1 MNYPPYPE
9 YKDSGIEW
17 LGEIP
22 DHWSAVAL
30 QHLFRIVGG
39 STPKSD
45 VARFWD
51 GDIIWVTPADLGA
64 SSSLFVSSSRRTIT
78 DAGINSCSA
87 EVLPEN
93 TVIISVRAPIGTV
106 GIARRPMATNQG
118 CKGLV
123 GDAAITSF
131 VAYQLSSQQSTLNA
145 IGRGTT
151 FTELSATDLGA
162 FRVALPPPSEQQLI
176 ADFLDRETAK
186 IDALIA
192 KQEQLIATLR
202 EDRIA
207 TITHAVTK
215 GLDPNA
221 EMKDS
226 GVEWL
231 GEIPAHWACPQ
242 IGMLSSVGNG
252 STPARENPAYWS
264 NGSIPWLNSS
274 HVNRDEITEA
284 DQFVSELAVKE
295 CHLPMVEPGSVL
307 VGLTGQGK
315 TRGMSSLLLFRCTI
329 NQHLAYV
336 TPRYDAVSAPY
347 LRRVLDSAYD
357 TLRDISDENGSTKG
371 GLTCTAIRKLRIPL
385 PPLHEQREITSY
397 VSQRTAKLDAL
408 IAKSE
413 QMIGVLREYRSA
425 LITDAVTGKI
435 DVRGAA

>member
-1 MNYPPYPE
+1 MNYPAYPE
-9 YKDSGIEW
+9 YKDSGVQW
-17 LGEIP
+17 VNNLPNGWRSAPVWTLFRRTKALGFP
-22 DHWSAVAL
+22 DHELLSVYRD
-30 QHLFRIVGG
+30 HGVV
-39 STPKSD
+39 PKSSRD
-45 VARFWD
+45 DNFNKPSD
-51 GDIIWVTPADLGA
+51 DL
-64 SSSLFVSSSRRTIT
+64 S
-78 DAGINSCSA
+78 
-87 EVLPEN
+87 
-93 TVIISVRAPIGTV
+93 
-106 GIARRPMATNQG
+106 
-118 CKGLV
+118 
-123 GDAAITSF
+123 
-131 VAYQLSSQQSTLNA
+131 AYQLVKRGFLVVNKMKAWQGSISVSGHEGIVSPAYYVYAPTCDQNLRYMHFALRSSPMIASYASISSGVRPNQWDLDPQ
-145 IGRGTT
+145 T
-151 FTELSATDLGA
+151 FSRLQ
-162 FRVALPPPSEQQLI
+162 VPLPPLAEQSAI

-413 QMIGVLREYRSA
+413 RMIGVLREYRSA

>member
-1 MNYPPYPE
+1 MNYPAYPE

-22 DHWSAVAL
+22 ASWGIRRL
-30 QHLFRIVGG
+30 G
-39 STPKSD
+39 SQFEERKQTVSD
-45 VARFWD
+45 VDYQPLSVTKEGIVPQLETAAKTDNGDNRKLVKAGDFVINSRSDRKGSAGISPLD
-51 GDIIWVTPADLGA
+51 GSVSMISTVLSPRSLNLQFIHHLLRSTGFQEEFYRYGTGIVADLWSTRYSA
-64 SSSLFVSSSRRTIT
+64 MKM
-78 DAGINSCSA
+78 IN
-87 EVLPEN
+87 LP
-93 TVIISVRAPIGTV
+93 I
-106 GIARRPMATNQG
+106 
-118 CKGLV
+118 
-123 GDAAITSF
+123 
-131 VAYQLSSQQSTLNA
+131 
-145 IGRGTT
+145 
-151 FTELSATDLGA
+151 
-162 FRVALPPPSEQQLI
+162 PPPVEQQTI

-186 IDALIA
+186 IDALIG

-413 QMIGVLREYRSA
+413 RMIGVLREYRSA

>member
-1 MNYPPYPE
+1 MNAVSSECGWRRVPLKYAASYNDEVLVETTPPDYQFTYIEISDVSSDTGVQPGALTNFSE
-9 YKDSGIEW
+9 APSRARRVVRNGDVLVSTVRTYLRAIAAIEDADSPLVASTGF
-17 LGEIP
+17 
-22 DHWSAVAL
+22 AVLRAKETL
-30 QHLFRIVGG
+30 TSRFLKYVCLSEPFVAEIVGR
-39 STPKSD
+39 STGVSY
-45 VARFWD
+45 
-51 GDIIWVTPADLGA
+51 PA
-64 SSSLFVSSSRRTIT
+64 
-78 DAGINSCSA
+78 IN
-87 EVLPEN
+87 
-93 TVIISVRAPIGTV
+93 
-106 GIARRPMATNQG
+106 
-118 CKGLV
+118 
-123 GDAAITSF
+123 
-131 VAYQLSSQQSTLNA
+131 
-145 IGRGTT
+145 
-151 FTELSATDLGA
+151 ATDLV
-162 FRVALPPPSEQQLI
+162 RIEIPLCSVTDQQLI